1 MVLKKMIKTITGIA
15 FNSDILHIIRPFVY
29 IFLVM
34 KHGKKSWVPI
44 QISLAMDLLIIFL
57 VFLKLI
63 GAEKLRT
70 IERRD
75 LTRRNITSLLKYL
88 IRDPIYENF
97 TLKVLQK
104 IFGFLRIPNALFGI
118 LLSVLN
124 YYRYYTY
131 IA

>member
-1 MVLKKMIKTITGIA
+1 MLKFLVGKLLSILL
-15 FNSDILHIIRPFVY
+15 NSDILHIIRPVVY
-29 IFLVM
+29 VFLVM
-34 KHGKKSWVPI
+34 KHGKKSWIPI
-44 QISLAMDLLIIFL
+44 KISFAMDIIIIFL

-63 GAEKLRT
+63 GAQKLRS

-88 IRDPIYENF
+88 IRDPIFENF
-97 TLKVLQK
+97 TLKVLLK
-104 IFGFLRIPNALFGI
+104 IFSITRIPEALFGI
-118 LLSVLN
+118 LLSILN

>member
-1 MVLKKMIKTITGIA
+1 MVLNRLLKTIAGIA

-34 KHGKKSWVPI
+34 KHGKKSWIPI

-63 GAEKLRT
+63 GAQKLRT

-75 LTRRNITSLLKYL
+75 LTRRNIISLLKYL

-118 LLSVLN
+118 LLSILN

>member
-1 MVLKKMIKTITGIA
+1 MVIKKLFNQVVNLV
-15 FNSDILHIIRPFVY
+15 FNSDILHILRPFVY
-29 IFLVM
+29 VYLVM
-34 KHGKKSWVPI
+34 KHGKKSWYPI
-44 QISLAMDLLIIFL
+44 QVSLSMDLLIIFL

-63 GAEKLRT
+63 GAQKLRT

-75 LTRRNITSLLKYL
+75 LTRRNVISLLKYF
-88 IRDPIYENF
+88 IRDPIFENF

-104 IFGFLRIPNALFGI
+104 VFSILRIPDSLFGI
-118 LLSVLN
+118 LLSILN

>member
-1 MVLKKMIKTITGIA
+1 MKALIKLLQKLIKGVGSII

-44 QISLAMDLLIIFL
+44 QVSLAMDLLIIFL

-63 GAEKLRT
+63 GAQKLRT

-75 LTRRNITSLLKYL
+75 LTRRNIVSLLKYF

-97 TLKVLQK
+97 TLKVL
-104 IFGFLRIPNALFGI
+104 
-118 LLSVLN
+118 
-124 YYRYYTY
+124 
-131 IA
+131 

>member
-1 MVLKKMIKTITGIA
+1 MLKSILNVFGRIL

-44 QISLAMDLLIIFL
+44 QVSLAMDLLIIFL

-63 GAEKLRT
+63 GAQKLRT

-75 LTRRNITSLLKYL
+75 LTRRNIMSLVKYL
-88 IRDPIYENF
+88 IRDPIYETF
-97 TLKVLQK
+97 TLRVLQR

-118 LLSVLN
+118 VLSILN